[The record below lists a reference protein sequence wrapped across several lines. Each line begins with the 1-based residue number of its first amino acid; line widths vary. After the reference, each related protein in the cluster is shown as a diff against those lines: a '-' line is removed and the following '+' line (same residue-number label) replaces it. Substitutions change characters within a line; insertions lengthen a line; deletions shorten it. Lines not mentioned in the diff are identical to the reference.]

1 MRSTNQKNRTWI
13 IYANET
19 KCDHIKAF
27 QEIGK
32 ISWSTQVKMQIG
44 DVVYVYVGPI
54 QKRIMF
60 RAIVIEKGVKERV
73 DKDCWKEKPNDKESF
88 TLKLDAVYRGN
99 DELDE
104 KKLCMHG
111 FKGGH
116 SLLTPNCNNIE
127 LLEYIQ
133 EWF

>member
-1 MRSTNQKNRTWI
+1 MNSTNNRTWL

-32 ISWSTQVKMQIG
+32 ISWSIQVKMQIG
-44 DVVYVYVGPI
+44 DVVYVYVGPT
-54 QKRIMF
+54 QKRVMF
-60 RAIVIEKGVKERV
+60 RTVVSEKDVKQRV
-73 DKDCWKEKPNDKESF
+73 DVKYWKIKPTNKKSF
-88 TLKLDAVYRGN
+88 TLKLDTVYQGG

-104 KKLCMHG
+104 KNLCKHG
-111 FKGGH
+111 FKGGR
-116 SLLTPNCNNIE
+116 SLQIPNCNNKQ